1 MAEKIKLKLE
11 RIGNGL
17 FTAALTK
24 LCSLNIHTGR
34 DTYALMRTVERLNPE
49 LEAYRRTKEA
59 LLKKHGARSNL
70 EALRE
75 RLEHLTPSLSPAEPR
90 HGNTSEADA
99 GREKERAALE
109 KQIAQL
115 APYEQ
120 LMLAPDAPG
129 HAAFLEEMKPVNET
143 EVELFLDHKVPVS
156 LDKIDGVF
164 TAFELKELAE
174 TVAEFS

>member
-1 MAEKIKLKLE
+1 MGEKIKLKLE

-34 DTYALMRTVERLNPE
+34 DTYALMRTVERVNPE
-49 LEAYRRTKEA
+49 IEAYRRTKEA
-59 LLKKHGARSNL
+59 LLKKHGAQSNL
-70 EALRE
+70 ASLRQLSEE
-75 RLEHLTPSLSPAEPR
+75 RGAQSAETKR
-90 HGNTSEADA
+90 LAE
-99 GREKERAALE
+99 
-109 KQIAQL
+109 L

-143 EVELFLDHKVPVS
+143 EVELFLDHKVPLA

-174 TVAEFS
+174 TVAEFAEPRPGTEPRPGI